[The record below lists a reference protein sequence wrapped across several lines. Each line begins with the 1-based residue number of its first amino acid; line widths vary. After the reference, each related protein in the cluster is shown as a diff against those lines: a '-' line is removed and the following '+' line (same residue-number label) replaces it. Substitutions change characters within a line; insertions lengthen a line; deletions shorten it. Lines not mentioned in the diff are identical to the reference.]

1 MARKTKTTDV
11 VEYDDNGEVVEYDDL
26 HEEGLADGELSE
38 EEALAGISV
47 DPDAESVT
55 AETADG
61 EEVEIAISEAQR
73 NEAALIRGQVTGEG
87 DVAEGRDW
95 PGKEEDAELAREQ
108 HELGIDNQLTDD
120 HLDAKGV

>member
-11 VEYDDNGEVVEYDDL
+11 VEYDDNGDVVEYDDL

-38 EEALAGISV
+38 EDALAQISV

-61 EEVEIAISEAQR
+61 EEVEIAITEAQR
-73 NEAALIRGQVTGEG
+73 NEAALIRGQVEG
-87 DVAEGRDW
+87 DPVVDGRDW

-108 HELGIDNQLTDD
+108 HELGIDNQLIDPND
-120 HLDAKGV
+120 

>member
-1 MARKTKTTDV
+1 MARKTKTDV
-11 VEYDDNGEVVEYDDL
+11 EEYDDNGEVVEYDDL

-38 EEALAGISV
+38 DDALAQLSV
-47 DPDAESVT
+47 DPDTETVT

-61 EEVEIAISEAQR
+61 EDVEIAISEQAR

-87 DVAEGRDW
+87 DVATEQDF

-108 HELGIDNQLTDD
+108 HELGIDNQLIDPND
-120 HLDAKGV
+120 